1 MSRTTRMTLKINEL
15 RARLAKLEKSP
26 ARDSE
31 RPILEVGMDA
41 LKQEID
47 SLGRTLEDRARRRL

>member
-26 ARDSE
+26 AADSE
-31 RPILEVGMDA
+31 RPILEVGMNA
-41 LKQEID
+41 LKQELD
-47 SLGRTLEDRARRRL
+47 SLGRALEDRARRKL

>member
-1 MSRTTRMTLKINEL
+1 MSRTTRMTLKVNEL
-15 RARLAKLEKSP
+15 RARLAKLEKSQAP
-26 ARDSE
+26 ESE
-31 RPILEVGMDA
+31 RPILEVGKNA